1 LEIKTKVNSE
11 RNEVRRDNL
20 VVEVKI
26 EEERRKKSKGKTES
40 GKATEMLTVLVPER
54 ENLGRKKCLF
64 GERKK
69 EEREKRLCV

>member
-26 EEERRKKSKGKTES
+26 EEERRKKSKG
-40 GKATEMLTVLVPER
+40 
-54 ENLGRKKCLF
+54 
-64 GERKK
+64 
-69 EEREKRLCV
+69 